1 MTEDIDSARK
11 LVKKLQIENT
21 DLFER
26 EKRKVDDLR
35 EREDI
40 DGEGANV
47 GEEVDEDNDDSR
59 PNLEFVP
66 QSNRHASGDISHR
79 AKYNEHFK
87 WDFG

>member
-11 LVKKLQIENT
+11 LVKKLQVENT

-40 DGEGANV
+40 DEEANQEG
-47 GEEVDEDNDDSR
+47 GMEGDEDNDDDSR

-66 QSNRHASGDISHR
+66 HANRRPNGDTFHR
-79 AKYNEHFK
+79 AK
-87 WDFG
+87 

>member
-11 LVKKLQIENT
+11 LVKKLQVENT

-40 DGEGANV
+40 DGE
-47 GEEVDEDNDDSR
+47 EEPNPEEDEDNEDSR

-66 QSNRHASGDISHR
+66 QTNKLSNR
-79 AKYNEHFK
+79 AK
-87 WDFG
+87 

>member
-11 LVKKLQIENT
+11 LVKKLQVENT

-40 DGEGANV
+40 DGE
-47 GEEVDEDNDDSR
+47 EEPNPEEDEDNEDSR

-66 QSNRHASGDISHR
+66 QANKLSNR
-79 AKYNEHFK
+79 AK
-87 WDFG
+87 

>member
-11 LVKKLQIENT
+11 LVKKLQVENT

-40 DGEGANV
+40 DEQEEANQ
-47 GEEVDEDNDDSR
+47 GGGMEVDEDNDDDSR

-66 QSNRHASGDISHR
+66 HANRHPSGDTLHR
-79 AKYNEHFK
+79 AK
-87 WDFG
+87 

>member
-11 LVKKLQIENT
+11 LVKKLQVENT

-40 DGEGANV
+40 DGE
-47 GEEVDEDNDDSR
+47 EEHNPEEDEDNEDSR

-66 QSNRHASGDISHR
+66 QANKHSNR
-79 AKYNEHFK
+79 AK
-87 WDFG
+87 

>member
-11 LVKKLQIENT
+11 LVKKLQVENT

-40 DGEGANV
+40 DGE
-47 GEEVDEDNDDSR
+47 EEPNPETDEDNEDSR

-66 QSNRHASGDISHR
+66 QANKLSNR
-79 AKYNEHFK
+79 AK
-87 WDFG
+87 